1 MAQAMVCTA
10 ETVLHI
16 LFKLNLYSSSQ
27 INRKLLNLNF
37 RSCLAR
43 FDIELDLSYSKIA
56 CSKVSFLQDQSYNQG
71 YTMSYGGGYDNM
83 QQGYDYSAGYQSAAA
98 PASSKLN

>member
-1 MAQAMVCTA
+1 M
-10 ETVLHI
+10 
-16 LFKLNLYSSSQ
+16 
-27 INRKLLNLNF
+27 NLNF

-43 FDIELDLSYSKIA
+43 FDIELDLSYSKMA

-98 PASSKLN
+98 PASSKLNLTTYYTFLVIDCRHSAIDRVFTVLQFLNP